1 MNSNSRWRHDG
12 RDCAYPVQFG
22 DDSARR
28 LVLPPTGDLSRLPR
42 VYAVATM
49 AHQGKRR
56 WWPIASCVAGSD
68 HQPAHRVDR
77 MFARVLEDLH
87 SPDAAALQ
95 VAAALVHAIVGR
107 VAALV
112 VTEGRAW
119 DPGVDNLWVHMDSDN
134 GIDWAAVVDTTLRV
148 LPDDELAHTRG
159 VVTLPCE
166 RALHVWTAHRCLT
179 SLTAVRR
186 TLELCAPVD
195 TSRFAML
202 VADAVLSAVTRIPL
216 ATGMSNA
223 VAVRRGQGLLD
234 AFEAAGI
241 PVRTRTALAMAC

>member
-1 MNSNSRWRHDG
+1 MAATAHIQFSSETTALDASCCRL
-12 RDCAYPVQFG
+12 RDISPDY
-22 DDSARR
+22 
-28 LVLPPTGDLSRLPR
+28 PR

-68 HQPAHRVDR
+68 HQPQPAHRVDR

-134 GIDWAAVVDTTLRV
+134 GIDWAGVVDTTLRV

-186 TLELCAPVD
+186 ALELCAPVD

>member
-1 MNSNSRWRHDG
+1 M
-12 RDCAYPVQFG
+12 
-22 DDSARR
+22 
-28 LVLPPTGDLSRLPR
+28 
-42 VYAVATM
+42 
-49 AHQGKRR
+49 
-56 WWPIASCVAGSD
+56 
-68 HQPAHRVDR
+68 
-77 MFARVLEDLH
+77 
-87 SPDAAALQ
+87 
-95 VAAALVHAIVGR
+95 
-107 VAALV
+107 
-112 VTEGRAW
+112 
-119 DPGVDNLWVHMDSDN
+119 
-134 GIDWAAVVDTTLRV
+134 
-148 LPDDELAHTRG
+148 
-159 VVTLPCE
+159 TLPCE